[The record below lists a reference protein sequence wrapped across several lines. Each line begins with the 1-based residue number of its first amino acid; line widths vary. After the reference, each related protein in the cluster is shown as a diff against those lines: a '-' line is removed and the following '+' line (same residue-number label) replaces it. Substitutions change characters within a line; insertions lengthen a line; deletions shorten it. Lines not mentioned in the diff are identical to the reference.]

1 MNVLETVFRAL
12 LDSSWR
18 ASWLIVLVLAVR
30 YWVGGRVAARLL
42 FWVWIA
48 VAIRL
53 LVPMS
58 LPVAWS
64 PFNLASWSGAPVH
77 ELKLFAPLAAT
88 PPAVAA
94 ANTPA
99 AATVASH
106 VTVSSTAALSVGEW
120 AALIWAVG
128 VVVLLSVRIRAGM
141 RFARK
146 LRRSAV
152 APGPTEAALLAA
164 ASRALDL
171 RGMTVL
177 VTDAVAAPALY
188 GIFRPRVL
196 FPRGFLENLSP
207 SEIQLT
213 LAHELAHV
221 RRRDLLADAL
231 LHLAFVAHWFN
242 PLVWLAARTA
252 RQDCELACDE
262 TVLRRVAGDGRE
274 RYGATLL
281 RVARLTTESR
291 EPGFTLGVVSAK
303 GQIKRRIQMIVA
315 NRSFPLLG
323 TLMGGAVA
331 VAVTGLSFTS
341 EVAAQAPIRNRLPP
355 TSAASVAAATAQ
367 PSASG
372 VVYNPSVDRLDVLF
386 PTGVVATV
394 ADRNITVAD
403 VRQHIAPLIP
413 QMLQA
418 ARTQEE
424 FNGRLSLLQN
434 SAVKEL
440 VARALLIRQ
449 FHDQKDGEQARMIEA
464 KQVDGAIADRIAEQ
478 FGGDRSKFLQ
488 YLKERGL
495 TQREYRKQTEEDIIF
510 NYMMA
515 QERKVAGV
523 VERKK
528 PEPAEGK
535 TIRLRVIQLTR
546 AEGETDAALLEK
558 ANAILARFKNGESF
572 ESLAREFDDSKK
584 RDRGGDWGWMGE
596 ADLRPPYRDA
606 FVGLKKG
613 EVSAPILAKEGCFL
627 LYADDRR

>member
-30 YWVGGRVAARLL
+30 HWVGGRVAARLL

-64 PFNLASWSGAPVH
+64 PFNLASWSGAPIR

-88 PPAVAA
+88 PAVAA

-99 AATVASH
+99 TATVASH

-146 LRRSAV
+146 LRRSAA

-221 RRRDLLADAL
+221 RRRDLLADAI
-231 LHLAFVAHWFN
+231 LHLAVVVHWFN
-242 PLVWLAARTA
+242 PLAWLAARMA

-262 TVLRRVAGDGRE
+262 TVLRRVAGDERE
-274 RYGATLL
+274 SYGATLL
-281 RVARLTTESR
+281 RVARMTTESR
-291 EPGFTLGVVSAK
+291 GPGFTLGVVSAK

-323 TLMGGAVA
+323 TLMSGAVA

-341 EVAAQAPIRNRLPP
+341 EVAAQTPIRNRLPP
-355 TSAASVAAATAQ
+355 TSAASVAAAQ
-367 PSASG
+367 PSAFG

-394 ADRNITVAD
+394 ADRNIMVAD

-413 QMLQA
+413 QMQQA

-424 FNGRLSLLQN
+424 FNGKLSLLQN

-449 FHDQKDGEQARMIEA
+449 FHDQKDGEQARLIEA
-464 KQVDGAIADRIAEQ
+464 KYVDNAIADEIAER
-478 FGGDRSKFLQ
+478 FGGDRSKYLQ

-495 TQREYRKQTEEDIIF
+495 TQREYRKQREEDIIF

-515 QERKVAGV
+515 RERKVAGV

-528 PEPAEGK
+528 PEPAEEK

-546 AEGETDAALLEK
+546 AEGATDAALLEK

-584 RDRGGDWGWMGE
+584 RDRGGDWGWMGA
-596 ADLRPPYRDA
+596 ADIRPEYRDA
-606 FVGLKKG
+606 FVALKKG
-613 EVSAPILAKEGCFL
+613 DVSAPILAKEGCFL
-627 LYADDRR
+627 LYADDQRQ